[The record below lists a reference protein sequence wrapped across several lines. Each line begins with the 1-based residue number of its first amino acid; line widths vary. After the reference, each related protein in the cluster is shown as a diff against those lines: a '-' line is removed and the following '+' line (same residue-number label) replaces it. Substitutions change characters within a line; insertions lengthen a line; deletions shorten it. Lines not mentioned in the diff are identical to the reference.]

1 MNTSNSKPE
10 IKMILLG
17 ESGVG
22 KTNLINITLGHSF
35 NENESP
41 TFSNSFLE
49 KKFQINNK
57 VYKLQIWDT
66 IGQEKY
72 RHLTKLFFKNSKI
85 VILVYD
91 KSDKRSFKG
100 MQYWADEVKK
110 ELGDDM
116 VMGLVGN
123 KDDKDESEYDVT
135 EDEAREYAKNL
146 NIKFKMVSAKI
157 NGKRFVNFV
166 KELLIDYINKNGG
179 NISINDDKIVL
190 DKSGKKKKKNGFKC

>member
-1 MNTSNSKPE
+1 MKNSNSKKE

-22 KTNLINITLGHSF
+22 KTNLINVTLGHSF
-35 NENESP
+35 NENETP

-49 KKFQINNK
+49 KKFQIDSK
-57 VYKLQIWDT
+57 IYKLQIWDT

-72 RHLTKLFFKNSKI
+72 RHLTKLFFKDSKI

-91 KSDKRSFKG
+91 KSDKKTFKG
-100 MQYWADEVKK
+100 VQYWVDEVKK

-116 VMGLVGN
+116 IMGLVGN
-123 KDDKDESEYDVT
+123 KDDKEESNDDVL
-135 EDEAREYAKNL
+135 EDEAREYAKSL

-157 NGKRFVNFV
+157 NGKRFENFV

-179 NISINDDKIVL
+179 NIRIDNDRIVL
-190 DKSGKKKKKNGFKC
+190 NKNNKVKKKSGFRC

>member
-1 MNTSNSKPE
+1 MKNSNSKPE

-22 KTNLINITLGHSF
+22 KTNLINVILGHSF

-49 KKFQINNK
+49 KKFQINSK
-57 VYKLQIWDT
+57 IYKLQIWDT

-72 RHLTKLFFKNSKI
+72 RNLTKLFFKNSKI

-91 KSDKRSFKG
+91 KSDKRSFIG
-100 MQYWADEVKK
+100 MQYWANEVKK

-123 KDDKDESEYDVT
+123 KDDKDESEYDVI

-179 NISINDDKIVL
+179 NISINDDRIVL
-190 DKSGKKKKKNGFKC
+190 DKDNKRKKTNRFRC